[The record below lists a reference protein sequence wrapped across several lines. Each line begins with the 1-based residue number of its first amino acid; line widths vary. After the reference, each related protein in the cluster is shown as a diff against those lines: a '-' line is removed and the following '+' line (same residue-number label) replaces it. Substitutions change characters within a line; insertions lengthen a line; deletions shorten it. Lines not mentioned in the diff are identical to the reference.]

1 MTTRLHEFD
10 DLGMLRN
17 VDLHED
23 GVSILEDNIYYKANP
38 SSSLYTT
45 KHVSKESFKLLGEG
59 LSTRRYTTDVVG
71 NVTSID
77 DHPFASHNYEYD
89 YRGFLVKEDS
99 NVFEYDKNGNI
110 TRNGNRVYQ
119 YDSVIKDRL
128 KYVDGNEIT
137 YYSNNPGCPQSY
149 NGNTYYYEGRR
160 LVGIDTN
167 DNQAI
172 RYEYDDKG
180 LRIKKTI
187 EDLADG
193 TLETIDYIYEEGKLV
208 TELREGY
215 RLDFL
220 YDENKELYGF
230 IYNNKKYYYVRDVL
244 KNILGIV
251 TKEEGLVVQYDYTAY
266 GELKSINGT
275 LASTIGVINPFRYK
289 GYYYDKETNMFYC
302 KSRYY
307 NPLWCRFINIDS
319 VGCLDTEN
327 INGMNLYCYCMNNP
341 VMLVDENGDLPKW
354 AKNLI
359 TGVAVVAAVVTVSTL
374 AICSVGSVAPII
386 VGAAVGAVSSCGMSI
401 VSQSA
406 FEGEVDWKQVIV
418 DASIGAVL
426 GAFGGSAIGVK
437 GAKIAGGL
445 TEGIGSMV
453 NDLVSG
459 NDINFL
465 KAGMSAIG
473 GVFMSSS
480 GSQHGRIGSYTNAK
494 TALKGLTKNSKEY
507 NKALK
512 HLKKVTRRL
521 DYNAISDNLKELPY
535 NLVIDYI
542 FMGV

>member
-10 DLGMLRN
+10 DLGMLRKIN
-17 VDLHED
+17 LHEN

-45 KHVSKESFKLLGEG
+45 KHVSKESFKFLGEG
-59 LSTRRYTTDVVG
+59 LSTRRYTTDAVG

-89 YRGFLVKEDS
+89 YRGFLVKEDG

-266 GELKSINGT
+266 GELKSISGA

-289 GYYYDKETNMFYC
+289 GYYYDVETNMFYC

-359 TGVAVVAAVVTVSTL
+359 TGVAVVAAVVTVATL
-374 AICSVGSVAPII
+374 AICTGGSATPII
-386 VGAAVGAVSSCGMSI
+386 VGATVGAISSGGMSMLGQLAESGTI
-401 VSQSA
+401 DVRTTL
-406 FEGEVDWKQVIV
+406 V
-418 DASIGAVL
+418 DAAIGAVV
-426 GAFGGSAIGVK
+426 GAFGGSAIG
-437 GAKIAGGL
+437 KIGGKIVGGF
-445 TEGIGSMV
+445 TEGIGSI
-453 NDLVSG
+453 LVDIVYG
-459 NDINFL
+459 NDVDLL
-465 KAGMSAIG
+465 KAGASVIAGSFSG
-473 GVFMSSS
+473 GK
-480 GSQHGRIGSYTNAK
+480 GSQNGRTTSYENAK
-494 TALKGLTKNSKEY
+494 KALNGLSKGNKLYDKAFRHSKKVEKRLNNKAIKEY
-507 NKALK
+507 FKEAIPEL
-512 HLKKVTRRL
+512 LL
-521 DYNAISDNLKELPY
+521 DYI
-535 NLVIDYI
+535 LV
-542 FMGV
+542 GV